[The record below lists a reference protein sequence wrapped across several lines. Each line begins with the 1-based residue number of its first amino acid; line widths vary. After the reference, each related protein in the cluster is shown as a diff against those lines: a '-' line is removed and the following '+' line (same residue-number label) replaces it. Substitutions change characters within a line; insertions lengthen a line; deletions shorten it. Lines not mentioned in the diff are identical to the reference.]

1 MSDLISRQ
9 KVMWILTNLSYTQC
23 KTQGE
28 ADVIETAKTL
38 VITMPPAQS
47 DVPDTNVGDMI
58 SRQAA
63 IDAVK
68 HAWAK
73 GLEPTQFIEDLPS
86 AQPEPLKI
94 TIDHAP
100 TPDELER
107 LKQAMRNT
115 PIMLFPSAQ
124 PERCEDCENFSKTRL
139 LIPQPDI
146 IRCRDC
152 KYGEQDDDGW
162 WYCRDTGYS
171 MGDGEKGDGFCSYAE
186 RKTDE

>member
-1 MSDLISRQ
+1 MNDLISR
-9 KVMWILTNLSYTQC
+9 
-23 KTQGE
+23 
-28 ADVIETAKTL
+28 
-38 VITMPPAQS
+38 
-47 DVPDTNVGDMI
+47 
-58 SRQAA
+58 RAA

-73 GLEPTQFIEDLPS
+73 GLEPTQFIEDLPSVQPEITLESAIDYLHSIGWMQEHDRILSS